1 MPSLLQSGCCEGCV
15 AGQQE
20 DAIADYDEA
29 IRLKPDFAEAYYNRG
44 FAKAALGRNDGTR
57 EDLETAL
64 ELAQNA
70 NDTDLVVEV
79 KQLLRDLDADD
90 T

>member
-1 MPSLLQSGCCEGCV
+1 MGRY
-15 AGQQE
+15 E
-20 DAIADYDEA
+20 DAITDYDES
-29 IRLKPDFAEAYYNRG
+29 IRLKPEAADAYHNRG
-44 FAKAALGRNDGTR
+44 NAKAALGRNDEAR
-57 EDLETAL
+57 QDLETAL

-70 NDTDLVVEV
+70 NDTDLVDEV